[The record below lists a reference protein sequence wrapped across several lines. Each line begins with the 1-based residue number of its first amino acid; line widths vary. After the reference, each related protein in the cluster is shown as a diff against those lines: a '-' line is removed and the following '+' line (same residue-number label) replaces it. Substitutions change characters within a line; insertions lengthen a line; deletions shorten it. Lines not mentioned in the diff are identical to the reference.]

1 MIYRSLV
8 MQIAVVGTVLSN
20 IIYLVLNYNDIE
32 QISIMKS
39 SIAITLGFLY
49 VSDLYLI
56 KQGKKFPV
64 IEYVVCI
71 GFVLLAF
78 IWKTEW
84 VSYYWY
90 YVPVFVY
97 NTALWKLLKQPENK
111 DIIYHEYL
119 NHQVKPRML
128 SPWPL
133 KRYICYNGNAVASL
147 FSQTMLLLHIY
158 TPKMNIY
165 AKREWFSFDFW
176 YIFRCR
182 KAKYR
187 ICGNEI
193 FVISQL
199 IFNCATVNILLPH
212 S

>member
-1 MIYRSLV
+1 

-78 IWKTEW
+78 I
-84 VSYYWY
+84 
-90 YVPVFVY
+90 
-97 NTALWKLLKQPENK
+97 
-111 DIIYHEYL
+111 
-119 NHQVKPRML
+119 
-128 SPWPL
+128 
-133 KRYICYNGNAVASL
+133 
-147 FSQTMLLLHIY
+147 
-158 TPKMNIY
+158 
-165 AKREWFSFDFW
+165 
-176 YIFRCR
+176 
-182 KAKYR
+182 
-187 ICGNEI
+187 
-193 FVISQL
+193 
-199 IFNCATVNILLPH
+199 
-212 S
+212 